1 VAEPGDIGSADL
13 PDWLRPLVDE
23 VERAQERGRP
33 VPPEGARQSAVLLLL
48 GPGPD
53 LLLIER
59 AETLRHHA
67 GQPAFPGGSVD
78 PEDSGPVGTALREA
92 AEEVGVDPAGVDVL
106 GTLPALYIAASGFA
120 VTPVLGWW
128 REPSPVRVVDAAEVA
143 RVVQVPLADLADP
156 VNRIRVRHPSGR
168 IGPGFDVAGMLVWG
182 FTAGLIDR
190 LLALSGL
197 ARPWVPGPPR
207 QPWRTR

>member
-1 VAEPGDIGSADL
+1 MAEPDDAGAADL
-13 PDWLRPLVDE
+13 PDWLRPLVEE
-23 VERAQERGRP
+23 VERAEEHDPALPQ
-33 VPPEGARQSAVLLLL
+33 GARQSAVLLLL

-59 AETLRHHA
+59 AEQLRHHA

-78 PEDSGPVGTALREA
+78 PGDSGPVGTALREA
-92 AEEVGVDPAGVDVL
+92 AEEVGVDPAGVQVL
-106 GTLPALYIAASGFA
+106 GTLQPLYIAASGFA

-143 RVVQVPLADLADP
+143 RVVRVPLTELADP
-156 VNRIRVRHPSGR
+156 ANRIRVRHPSGR
-168 IGPGFDVAGMLVWG
+168 VGPGFDVAGMLVWG

-190 LLALSGL
+190 LLTIGGW

-207 QPWRTR
+207 QPWRSR